1 MAARQDMVLEKKQ
14 EETINDHPRSDGED
28 VSEEAKIL
36 QYGVISATWRQWL
49 LFLKIS
55 FITES

>member
-14 EETINDHPRSDGED
+14 EETINDHPRSDGAD
-28 VSEEAKIL
+28 VSEEAKI